1 MENEAPPALAADDA
15 APPAAKRRRWD
26 TGATPAPAGAAPAA
40 VDPTIAASAAQAAA
54 MAAAAAAAAASAT
67 ALSATAAGAAAV
79 LPSVLGAGVLQ
90 AKEAARA
97 ALEKAQ
103 QGTMGGIAPSIA
115 AAAQAQAAAAAAAAT
130 QGGVRPAV
138 VTIDNQG
145 RLLDEHGKVIQSS
158 SRPQTTFKVN
168 EQARKN
174 VLLEEAPPPDVS
186 ASKYYDPRMQIPGQ
200 SRDNRK
206 KRAFSFVAEGH
217 FTRKAED
224 MRAKAAMELMLQN
237 ASQPASKRAA
247 AAAALLAAQRE
258 ESKDGEGGASG
269 AAVALS
275 SVTLERRLAEVPG
288 AEWWDLPL
296 LSATAYSGPPGDS
309 VEANAVLDG
318 ISHLIEHPVPIA
330 PPAEPPPPPPMPM
343 PLTKRE
349 RKKLRTQRRLAA
361 EKEKQDQ
368 IRCGLID
375 PPPPKVKISNLMSVM
390 KDEAVADPS
399 AIEAKV
405 RAEMAQRVKN
415 HEMRN
420 QARKLTPAERRAKKK
435 RKLTNDPTGGGTPV
449 SLYRIDQAVSQKKQ
463 YKIDINAQ
471 QNHLTGTFLL
481 MQECSLLV
489 VEGGPKA
496 QKRYR
501 KLLMQRIDWAD
512 ELMGDDED
520 EEDEE
525 EDRAE
530 ARRRA
535 ALNACKLV
543 WEGLVVKSQFRSF
556 RVESKALDGAR
567 RLLKDKGCEHYLDM
581 ALRFGGDADEE
592 EGEGDDDDEEEEE
605 EDSDDAQ
612 EGEDDAAEGGEAMQE
627 DQE

>member
-1 MENEAPPALAADDA
+1 MMPIRKRSCEPENSRMRWWQCRRALCSSSRQRARCLAVAVILVGGVAIGVRFAAGELARLGIARGRAPWRCRRIGSKGGVPTQSQRCRVNSSTQLGCRLCGARVATSKRVAREMENEAPPALAADDA

-54 MAAAAAAAAASAT
+54 MAAAAAAAAAAAT

-258 ESKDGEGGASG
+258 ETGRRRRRVGRGGAVG
-269 AAVALS
+269 
-275 SVTLERRLAEVPG
+275 VTLERRLAEVLGGWWICP
-288 AEWWDLPL
+288 AERNCVP
-296 LSATAYSGPPGDS
+296 GPPGDS

-343 PLTKRE
+343 PLTGASARS
-349 RKKLRTQRRLAA
+349 
-361 EKEKQDQ
+361 
-368 IRCGLID
+368 CGR
-375 PPPPKVKISNLMSVM
+375 S
-390 KDEAVADPS
+390 AVWP
-399 AIEAKV
+399 
-405 RAEMAQRVKN
+405 
-415 HEMRN
+415 
-420 QARKLTPAERRAKKK
+420 
-435 RKLTNDPTGGGTPV
+435 
-449 SLYRIDQAVSQKKQ
+449 
-463 YKIDINAQ
+463 
-471 QNHLTGTFLL
+471 
-481 MQECSLLV
+481 
-489 VEGGPKA
+489 
-496 QKRYR
+496 
-501 KLLMQRIDWAD
+501 
-512 ELMGDDED
+512 
-520 EEDEE
+520 
-525 EDRAE
+525 
-530 ARRRA
+530 RRRRSRIRSGA
-535 ALNACKLV
+535 A
-543 WEGLVVKSQFRSF
+543 
-556 RVESKALDGAR
+556 
-567 RLLKDKGCEHYLDM
+567 
-581 ALRFGGDADEE
+581 
-592 EGEGDDDDEEEEE
+592 
-605 EDSDDAQ
+605 
-612 EGEDDAAEGGEAMQE
+612 
-627 DQE
+627 